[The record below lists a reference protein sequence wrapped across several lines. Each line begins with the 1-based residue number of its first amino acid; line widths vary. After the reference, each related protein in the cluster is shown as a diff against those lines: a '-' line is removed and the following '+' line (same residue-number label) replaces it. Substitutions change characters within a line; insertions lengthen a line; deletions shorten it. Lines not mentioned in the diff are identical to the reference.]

1 MAGRVVMAH
10 GDPHTLIYPR
20 SAIKPFQAHAAARL
34 ARQRPTSDGLAI
46 MSASHTGSRRQQAAV
61 LRVLDR
67 AGLTPM
73 ALRCPRALP
82 SDPAVLRER
91 PDPTRVA
98 HNCSGKHAG
107 FLVAT
112 IGAGADPAGYLRTD
126 AAVQQAVRSTLAATC
141 AAEPAGP
148 GVDGCGAPAWRLPL
162 AAVAHGF
169 AMLAAPDGELTI
181 VAAAMR
187 AHPDLVGGDG
197 VIDTELMRA
206 DHRVIAKR
214 GAEATLGVAIRAADG
229 PLGLAIKISD
239 GGARALGPV
248 AVGVL
253 TRLGMRGPAK
263 LGRPVVT
270 GGDEPHGVVEVVDEL
285 GAALDRLG

>member
-1 MAGRVVMAH
+1 MAY
-10 GDPHTLIYPR
+10 GDPRTLVYPR
-20 SAIKPFQAHAAARL
+20 SAIKPFQAHAAAQL
-34 ARQRPTSDGLAI
+34 TRPRPSSDGLAI

-67 AGLTPM
+67 AGLTAM

-82 SDPAVLRER
+82 SDPAALRER

-107 FLVAT
+107 FLAAT
-112 IGAGADPAGYLRTD
+112 VGAGADPAGYLRTD
-126 AAVQQAVRSTLAATC
+126 APVQQAVRSTLAATC
-141 AAEPAGP
+141 ATEPVGP

-162 AAVAHGF
+162 AAMAHGF
-169 AMLAAPDGELTI
+169 AMLAAPDGELAT

-187 AHPDLVGGDG
+187 AHPDLIGGDG

-206 DHRVIAKR
+206 DQRVIAKR
-214 GAEATLGVAIRAADG
+214 GAEATLAAAIRTPAG

-253 TRLGMRGPAK
+253 TRLGIGGPAQ
-263 LGRPVVT
+263 LARPVVT
-270 GGDEPHGVVEVVDEL
+270 GGDEPHGAIEVVDEL
-285 GAALDRLG
+285 NAALDRLG